1 MPTESK
7 DGHKRYVFDYSSFV
21 RPCPG
26 ERMSGDAVFV
36 DQRNGTVFL
45 AIVDVLG
52 HGNEAHAVA
61 QHAKTFLK
69 AHWKADISQTL
80 LALHEEIKG
89 TRGAVVGL
97 CAVDL
102 EDGCLRYVGIG
113 NTAIRKL
120 GRKMERFQ
128 SSAGTVGRD
137 IRMPAEQLFQL
148 RVGDVLLLY
157 TDGVQDRFELKDY
170 PDIMTDDTWT
180 IARQVVRKFGKQ
192 FDDAACL
199 AARIEK

>member
-1 MPTESK
+1 
-7 DGHKRYVFDYSSFV
+7 
-21 RPCPG
+21 
-26 ERMSGDAVFV
+26 MSGDAVFV

-61 QHAKTFLK
+61 QHAKKFLK
-69 AHWKADISQTL
+69 NHWTADILETL

-97 CAVDL
+97 CAIDL

-113 NTAIRKL
+113 NTTIRKL
-120 GRKMERFQ
+120 GRKTERIQ
-128 SSAGTVGRD
+128 SGSGTVGRD
-137 IRMPAEQLFQL
+137 IRIPPEQRFQMQ
-148 RVGDVLLLY
+148 VGDVLLLY

-180 IARQVVRKFGKQ
+180 VARQVVRRFGKQ

>member
-89 TRGAVVGL
+89 TRGAV
-97 CAVDL
+97 
-102 EDGCLRYVGIG
+102 
-113 NTAIRKL
+113 TAIRKL